1 MGLARLQPER
11 RLMLAV
17 LEDVV
22 WTLLRAPGARAEN
35 AGLVAEAEAWLASD
49 DATEPFAFVN
59 VCLALDLEAESIR
72 AAIARRRR
80 AVAAANGRARPS
92 PFRRMNGERGLA
104 VPRERRRAPRCSA
117 RR

>member
-17 LEDVV
+17 LEDAV
-22 WTLLRAPGARAEN
+22 WTLLRAPSDRPEN
-35 AGLVAEAEAWLASD
+35 ARLAAEAEAWLASD
-49 DATEPFAFVN
+49 DTAEPFAFIN
-59 VCLALDLEAESIR
+59 VCQALDLEAGRIR
-72 AAIARRRR
+72 AAIARSRH

-104 VPRERRRAPRCSA
+104 LPRERRRARACST